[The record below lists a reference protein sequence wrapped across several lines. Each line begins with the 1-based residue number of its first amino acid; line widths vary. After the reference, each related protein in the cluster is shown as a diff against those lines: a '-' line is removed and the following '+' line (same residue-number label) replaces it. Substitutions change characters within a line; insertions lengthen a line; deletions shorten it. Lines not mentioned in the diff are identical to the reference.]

1 MKSEVYH
8 IIGLMSGTSLD
19 GLDIAFCRFE
29 LKEGR
34 WAYQILE
41 AETISYSGS
50 WQTRLRELDSQA
62 AGELALADAELGHLM
77 GSMVSSFID
86 RHGISPLFIASHGQ
100 TIFHQPGRRLT
111 TQIGKG
117 AAIAAETGLPVV
129 CDFRSL
135 DVAFGGQGAPLVPI
149 GDRLLFLDYD
159 YCLNL
164 GGFANISY
172 EQENH
177 RIAYDICPAN
187 LVLNDLS
194 GEAGKPFDEDGEMA
208 RQGSLLQGLLES
220 INNLPF
226 YHQPPPRSLGKEWV
240 DEHIWPLFNEFLSH
254 ESRGMRHKG
263 THIAYRTSRI
273 ADLLNTFTEHIAL
286 QVARNSGS
294 DRANKLLI
302 TGGGALNTYLV
313 ERIRYHSE
321 PQIVLPDLQTIQ
333 FKEALIFA
341 FLGLLRW
348 RGETNT
354 LASVTG
360 ARRDTIGG
368 AIYLP

>member
-29 LKEGR
+29 FKEGR
-34 WAYQILE
+34 WIYQIIE
-41 AETISYSGS
+41 AETVSYSDS
-50 WQTRLRELDSQA
+50 WRMRLQQLDCQT

-77 GSMVSSFID
+77 GGMVQSFIE

-135 DVAFGGQGAPLVPI
+135 DVALGGQGAPLVPI
-149 GDRLLFLDYD
+149 GDRLLFPDYD

-172 EQENH
+172 EQGNH

-187 LVLNDLS
+187 LVLNALS
-194 GEAGKPFDEDGEMA
+194 GEAGEPFDENGEMA
-208 RQGSLLQGLLES
+208 RSGSLLPALLES
-220 INNLPF
+220 LNNLPF
-226 YHQPPPRSLGKEWV
+226 YHHPPPKSLGKEWV
-240 DEHIWPLFNEFLSH
+240 DEHIWPLFNEFLNH

-263 THIAYRTSRI
+263 TRIAYRASRI
-273 ADLLNTFTEHIAL
+273 ADLLNTFTEHIAI
-286 QVARNSGS
+286 QVARNSGT
-294 DRANKLLI
+294 DRAKKLLI

-313 ERIRYHSE
+313 ERIRHHSAPE
-321 PQIVLPDLQTIQ
+321 VVLPDLQTIQ

-348 RGETNT
+348 RGEANA

-360 ARRDTIGG
+360 ARRDNIGG
-368 AIYLP
+368 AVYLP